1 MSFMRI
7 RTTVEATQ
15 KPVTLADCYGQ
26 LRLDPSG
33 SPPTHPDDALL
44 TRLIGSATAYVEQV
58 TRRALCKQTILLTY
72 RRFPYDRYAFLAQQ
86 TLWSEPGSFGGYDIR
101 PRHITLLRPNL
112 LTLTSVQYYDQAN
125 TLQTLDPTWYIVHSD
140 QEPATI
146 ELLEGYFWPVLYIRE
161 DAVQLTYDAGY
172 TPFVSGSPP
181 TTDYAKNVPD
191 SIKQA
196 ILLRVQQDY
205 DAMTP
210 DKWNQLQGAIDALL
224 GSYRVFNF

>member
-7 RTTVEATQ
+7 STTVAPVVM
-15 KPVTLADCYGQ
+15 PVTLADCYGQ

-44 TRLIGSATAYVEQV
+44 TRLISAATDYAEQA

-72 RRFPYDRYAFLAQQ
+72 RRFPSDRYHFRAQE
-86 TLWSEPGSFGGYDIR
+86 TLWSEPGDYDMR
-101 PRHITLLRPNL
+101 PRHITLLRPSL
-112 LTLTSVQYYDQAN
+112 ITLTSVQYYDQQN
-125 TLQTLDPTWYIVHSD
+125 TLQTLDPSWYIVHSD
-140 QEPATI
+140 QGPASI
-146 ELLEGYFWPVLYIRE
+146 ELLEGYFWPITYIRE

-172 TPFVSGSPP
+172 PPLVSGSPP
-181 TTDYAKNVPD
+181 TTNDAGNVPKG
-191 SIKQA
+191 IQQA
-196 ILLRVQQDY
+196 ILLRIQQDY

-210 DKWNQLQGAIDALL
+210 EKWNQLQGAIDTLL